1 MLKYGLI
8 ACFSPVIKVDIGEH
22 KFDSTGSAKIGS
34 WKKNGDLAI
43 QKIAKTGNIGKKKLK
58 WQAISIM

>member
-22 KFDSTGSAKIGS
+22 KFNGTGSAKIGS
-34 WKKNGDLAI
+34 WKKIGVLAV
-43 QKIAKTGNIGKKKLK
+43 QKVAKTGNIGKRLQ